1 MYTCTSK
8 LLQIT
13 CSPGSLK
20 DVISGDMKEAH
31 DIISVN
37 KDTTVRKVIGSDLT
51 SAKQQSIIQLSF
63 SVLLS

>member
-8 LLQIT
+8 LLQT
-13 CSPGSLK
+13 SCSPGSLK
-20 DVISGDMKEAH
+20 DVISGDVKEAH
-31 DIISVN
+31 DSVN
-37 KDTTVRKVIGSDLT
+37 KDTTVTKVIGSDLT